1 MASKDEIRFIV
12 VKDYYRDNQPFMDNY
27 PILYSTEV
35 EANTVKANLENG
47 SDPSWFGPE
56 TGEESA
62 FLYVDCITL

>member
-1 MASKDEIRFIV
+1 MAKPETRFIV
-12 VKDYYRDNQPFMDNY
+12 VKDYYRDDQAFTDSY
-27 PILYSTEV
+27 PILYASQV
-35 EANTVKANLENG
+35 EAENVKANLEAG